1 MKRWL
6 TWGVAVALVLAA
18 CGGGG
23 SETTGAGTD
32 PGSDELLGQALFDE
46 PAVGGLP
53 GCITCHSLTP
63 GTDLTG
69 PSLAS
74 IGVVA
79 ASRVPG
85 QSAEEYLRESILD
98 PDGFVVEGWD
108 AGTMNGWADVLS
120 EAQVES
126 LVQFMLEQ

>member
-1 MKRWL
+1 MRRWL
-6 TWGVAVALVLAA
+6 AVALLLAVALAA
-18 CGGGG
+18 CAEESSDTTTGG
-23 SETTGAGTD
+23 SDG
-32 PGSDELLGQALFDE
+32 GSDELLGQALFEE

-53 GCITCHSLTP
+53 GCVTCHSLSP

-85 QSAEEYLRESILD
+85 ETAEEYLRKSIVD
-98 PDGFVVEGWD
+98 PDAFVLDGWD
-108 AGTMNGWADVLS
+108 DGTMNGWADVLS
-120 EAQVES
+120 EEQIES